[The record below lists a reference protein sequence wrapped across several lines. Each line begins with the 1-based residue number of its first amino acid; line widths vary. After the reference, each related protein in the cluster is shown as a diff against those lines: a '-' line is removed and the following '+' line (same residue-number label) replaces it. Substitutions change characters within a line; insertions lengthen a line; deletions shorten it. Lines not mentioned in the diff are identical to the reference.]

1 MKKLVR
7 TNLTNS
13 PTRRGTENLNIQ
25 FYSHDRNNAG
35 FEFVVSNESDLTQY
49 TAKVLFNF
57 TDSASTWEANGIVEG
72 NVVKVSFNTDL
83 IARCEEVLGYLFLD
97 SDSDSLDVFKFK
109 FNVVLSEID
118 KGEVANRQI
127 KHVNNI
133 GDLELVTRS
142 QLTEELSKLQINSVD
157 LTNYLTTTVADER
170 YALKN
175 EIPSINGFVTT
186 GDLTE
191 AKKNVIEEIK
201 KLGYAKTTEV
211 PAAYNDSELAGRV
224 TALESKAIE
233 GGAYDDSDLRNRVTT
248 LENKPPLDT
257 SEFVTNQTLESKGYI
272 KDVSNLVTKEEL
284 ESKNY
289 LITPYNDTP
298 LKERVEVLENKVDKD
313 TIYNDTELR
322 NRVEVLENKPNVD
335 LSNYVTSEQLEN
347 KHYLT
352 QHQELSHLATT
363 SDLEAL
369 RNIAVSKAELS
380 KKLDTTEYNSFKDS
394 VVTKTE
400 LAEKGYLT
408 THQDISNLATKQEVE
423 NTYAKKSELP
433 TPYNDSALVQK
444 IGQLEARVDNDTVYD
459 DEPIKQR
466 LTALESRPTSQSEMR
481 GTGMPNGV
489 VEAPIGTTYID
500 TAKTNGALKWIKTTD
515 GGNTG
520 WKVAEGDTGW
530 VLGWQED
537 KGNNTNRM
545 YFRRKNDVV
554 HVKFEPKI
562 HDYTITPEVNLILD
576 MGGNDITY
584 NLSIQ
589 GFQPIDDILQT
600 FFKKTIDVYSELYNS
615 ENSKASQGTG
625 VVVLRYLYNDNSKT
639 GLELLIATSEL
650 GVEQNHVNPFSY
662 LTEDEWPVQLP

>member
-35 FEFVVSNESDLTQY
+35 FEFVVSNESDLTNY

-57 TDSASTWEANGIVEG
+57 IDSASTWEANGTVEG

-109 FNVVLSEID
+109 FNVVLSEVD

-157 LTNYLTTTVADER
+157 LTNYLTTTVAEET
-170 YALKN
+170 Y
-175 EIPSINGFVTT
+175 
-186 GDLTE
+186 
-191 AKKNVIEEIK
+191 AKKTD
-201 KLGYAKTTEV
+201 LPT
-211 PAAYNDSELAGRV
+211 PYNDSALSERV
-224 TALESKAIE
+224 TNLE
-233 GGAYDDSDLRNRVTT
+233 NRTDRDTVYNDTEVKERLTT
-248 LENKPPLDT
+248 LENKPP
-257 SEFVTNQTLESKGYI
+257 
-272 KDVSNLVTKEEL
+272 
-284 ESKNY
+284 
-289 LITPYNDTP
+289 
-298 LKERVEVLENKVDKD
+298 
-313 TIYNDTELR
+313 
-322 NRVEVLENKPNVD
+322 VD
-335 LSNYVTSEQLEN
+335 LSDY
-347 KHYLT
+347 
-352 QHQELSHLATT
+352 
-363 SDLEAL
+363 AL
-369 RNIAVSKAELS
+369 
-380 KKLDTTEYNSFKDS
+380 
-394 VVTKTE
+394 
-400 LAEKGYLT
+400 
-408 THQDISNLATKQEVE
+408 
-423 NTYAKKSELP
+423 KSELP
-433 TPYNDSALVQK
+433 QPYNDSALVQK
-444 IGQLEARVDNDTVYD
+444 IGQLEARVDKDTVYD
-459 DEPIKQR
+459 DTPLKQRVEALETKVDKDTIYNDEEVKQR
-466 LTALESRPTSQSEMR
+466 LTALESRPSSQSEMR

-562 HDYTITPEVNLILD
+562 NSSSISPETNLILE
-576 MGGNDITY
+576 ITGY
-584 NLSIQ
+584 DSDDTLSID
-589 GFQPIDDILQT
+589 GFKPVDDIVQT
-600 FFKKTIDVYSELYNS
+600 IYKTSNEIYSTTAGAENS
-615 ENSKASQGTG
+615 EGSQGTG
-625 VVVLRYLYNDNSKT
+625 VVIIQYEYHRVEKS
-639 GLELLIATSEL
+639 GLKLQIVTSEL
-650 GVEQNHVNPFSY
+650 GVQNNHVNPFSY

>member
-7 TNLTNS
+7 TNLTNT
-13 PTRRGTENLNIQ
+13 PNKRGTENLNIQ

-35 FEFVVSNESDLTQY
+35 FEFVIKNETDLSQY

-157 LTNYLTTTVADER
+157 LTNHLTTTVADER

-186 GDLTE
+186 SDLTE

-201 KLGYAKTTEV
+201 KLSYAKTTEV

-224 TALESKAIE
+224 TALENRPTTTITSYDDSEVNRRLTVLEARPDNNTV
-233 GGAYDDSDLRNRVTT
+233 YDDSDLRGRVET
-248 LENKPPLDT
+248 LE
-257 SEFVTNQTLESKGYI
+257 
-272 KDVSNLVTKEEL
+272 
-284 ESKNY
+284 
-289 LITPYNDTP
+289 
-298 LKERVEVLENKVDKD
+298 
-313 TIYNDTELR
+313 
-322 NRVEVLENKPNVD
+322 
-335 LSNYVTSEQLEN
+335 
-347 KHYLT
+347 
-352 QHQELSHLATT
+352 
-363 SDLEAL
+363 
-369 RNIAVSKAELS
+369 
-380 KKLDTTEYNSFKDS
+380 
-394 VVTKTE
+394 
-400 LAEKGYLT
+400 
-408 THQDISNLATKQEVE
+408 TKQD
-423 NTYAKKSELP
+423 K
-433 TPYNDSALVQK
+433 
-444 IGQLEARVDNDTVYD
+444 DTVYD
-459 DEPIKQR
+459 DSDIKAR
-466 LTALESRPTSQSEMR
+466 VETLERRPTVDTTKFITEETLTGKKFVTKDELNTLKPNQTLTLNNNTLSISGGNSVTLPSSQSEMR

-500 TAKTNGALKWIKTTD
+500 TAKTNGGLKWIKTTD

-520 WKVAEGDTGW
+520 WKVVEGDTGW
-530 VLGWQED
+530 VLGWQKD
-537 KGNNTNRM
+537 KGDNKNRM

-615 ENSKASQGTG
+615 ENSEASQGTG

-639 GLELLIATSEL
+639 GLELLIATSQL
-650 GVEQNHVNPFSY
+650 GVDSNHVNPFSY
-662 LTEDEWPVQLP
+662 LTEDEWPTQLPIIGG

>member
-35 FEFVVSNESDLTQY
+35 FEFVVSNESDLTNY

-57 TDSASTWEANGIVEG
+57 IDSASTWEANGTVEG

-109 FNVVLSEID
+109 FNVVLSEVD

-157 LTNYLTTTVADER
+157 LTNYLTTTVA
-170 YALKN
+170 
-175 EIPSINGFVTT
+175 
-186 GDLTE
+186 
-191 AKKNVIEEIK
+191 
-201 KLGYAKTTEV
+201 
-211 PAAYNDSELAGRV
+211 
-224 TALESKAIE
+224 E
-233 GGAYDDSDLRNRVTT
+233 G
-248 LENKPPLDT
+248 
-257 SEFVTNQTLESKGYI
+257 
-272 KDVSNLVTKEEL
+272 
-284 ESKNY
+284 
-289 LITPYNDTP
+289 
-298 LKERVEVLENKVDKD
+298 
-313 TIYNDTELR
+313 
-322 NRVEVLENKPNVD
+322 
-335 LSNYVTSEQLEN
+335 
-347 KHYLT
+347 
-352 QHQELSHLATT
+352 
-363 SDLEAL
+363 
-369 RNIAVSKAELS
+369 
-380 KKLDTTEYNSFKDS
+380 
-394 VVTKTE
+394 
-400 LAEKGYLT
+400 
-408 THQDISNLATKQEVE
+408 
-423 NTYAKKSELP
+423 TYAKKTDLP

-444 IGQLEARVDNDTVYD
+444 IGQLEARVDKDTVYD
-459 DEPIKQR
+459 DTPLKQRVEALETKVDKDTIYNDEEVKQR
-466 LTALESRPTSQSEMR
+466 LTALESRPSSQSEMR

-562 HDYTITPEVNLILD
+562 NSSSISPETNLILE
-576 MGGNDITY
+576 ITGY
-584 NLSIQ
+584 DSDDTLSID
-589 GFQPIDDILQT
+589 GFKPVDDIVQT
-600 FFKKTIDVYSELYNS
+600 IYKTSNEIYSTTAGAENS
-615 ENSKASQGTG
+615 EGSQGTG
-625 VVVLRYLYNDNSKT
+625 VVIIQYEYHRVEKS
-639 GLELLIATSEL
+639 GLKLQIVTSEL
-650 GVEQNHVNPFSY
+650 GAQNNHVNPFSY

>member
-7 TNLTNS
+7 TNLTNT
-13 PTRRGTENLNIQ
+13 PNKRGTENLNIQ

-35 FEFVVSNESDLTQY
+35 FEFVIKNETDLSQY

-57 TDSASTWEANGIVEG
+57 TDSASTWEANGTVEG
-72 NVVKVSFNTDL
+72 NVIKVNFNTDL

-133 GDLELVTRS
+133 GDLELVTKS
-142 QLTEELSKLQINSVD
+142 QLKDELSKLQINVVD
-157 LTNYLTTTVADER
+157 LSDYLTTKVANET

-201 KLGYAKTTEV
+201 KLSYAKTTEV

-224 TALESKAIE
+224 TALENRPTTTITSYDDSEVNRRLTVLEARPDNNTV
-233 GGAYDDSDLRNRVTT
+233 YDDSDLRGRVET
-248 LENKPPLDT
+248 LE
-257 SEFVTNQTLESKGYI
+257 
-272 KDVSNLVTKEEL
+272 
-284 ESKNY
+284 
-289 LITPYNDTP
+289 
-298 LKERVEVLENKVDKD
+298 
-313 TIYNDTELR
+313 
-322 NRVEVLENKPNVD
+322 
-335 LSNYVTSEQLEN
+335 
-347 KHYLT
+347 
-352 QHQELSHLATT
+352 
-363 SDLEAL
+363 
-369 RNIAVSKAELS
+369 
-380 KKLDTTEYNSFKDS
+380 
-394 VVTKTE
+394 
-400 LAEKGYLT
+400 
-408 THQDISNLATKQEVE
+408 TKQD
-423 NTYAKKSELP
+423 K
-433 TPYNDSALVQK
+433 
-444 IGQLEARVDNDTVYD
+444 DTVYD
-459 DEPIKQR
+459 DSDIKAR
-466 LTALESRPTSQSEMR
+466 VETLERRPTVDTTKFITEETLTGKKFVTKDELNTLKPNQTLTLNNNTLSISGGNSVTLPSSQSEMR

-500 TAKTNGALKWIKTTD
+500 TAKTNGGLKWIKTTD

-520 WKVAEGDTGW
+520 WKVVEGDTGW
-530 VLGWQED
+530 VLGWQKD
-537 KGNNTNRM
+537 KGDNKNRM

-562 HDYTITPEVNLILD
+562 HNYTITPEVNLILD

-600 FFKKTIDVYSELYNS
+600 FFKKTIDVYDELYNS
-615 ENSKASQGTG
+615 ENSEASQGTG

-639 GLELLIATSEL
+639 GLELLIATSQL
-650 GVEQNHVNPFSY
+650 GVDFNHVNPFSY
-662 LTEDEWPVQLP
+662 LTEDEWPTQLPIIGG

>member
-7 TNLTNS
+7 TNLTNT
-13 PTRRGTENLNIQ
+13 PNRRGTENLNIQ

-142 QLTEELSKLQINSVD
+142 QLTEELSKLQINVVD
-157 LTNYLTTTVADER
+157 LSDYLTTKVANET

-191 AKKNVIEEIK
+191 AKKSVVEEIK
-201 KLGYAKTTEV
+201 KLGYAKTTDI

-224 TALESKAIE
+224 TALENKPTTTITS
-233 GGAYDDSDLRNRVTT
+233 YDDSKLVERVKKIEDKPGIDASKFITEET
-248 LENKPPLDT
+248 LTAKK
-257 SEFVTNQTLESKGYI
+257 FVTKDELNTLKPNQTLSL
-272 KDVSNLVTKEEL
+272 NNNT
-284 ESKNY
+284 
-289 LITPYNDTP
+289 
-298 LKERVEVLENKVDKD
+298 
-313 TIYNDTELR
+313 
-322 NRVEVLENKPNVD
+322 
-335 LSNYVTSEQLEN
+335 LSISGG
-347 KHYLT
+347 
-352 QHQELSHLATT
+352 
-363 SDLEAL
+363 
-369 RNIAVSKAELS
+369 
-380 KKLDTTEYNSFKDS
+380 NS
-394 VVTKTE
+394 V
-400 LAEKGYLT
+400 
-408 THQDISNLATKQEVE
+408 
-423 NTYAKKSELP
+423 ELP
-433 TPYNDSALVQK
+433 V
-444 IGQLEARVDNDTVYD
+444 
-459 DEPIKQR
+459 
-466 LTALESRPTSQSEMR
+466 SRYEIH

-489 VEAPIGTTYID
+489 VEAPIGATYID
-500 TAKTNGALKWIKTTD
+500 IAKTNGALKWIKTTD

-520 WKVAEGDTGW
+520 WKVVEGDTGW
-530 VLGWQED
+530 VLGWQKD
-537 KGNNTNRM
+537 KGDNKNRM

-562 HDYTITPEVNLILD
+562 HDYAITPEVNLILD
-576 MGGNDITY
+576 MGSNDITY

-600 FFKKTIDVYSELYNS
+600 FFKKTIDIYDELYNS
-615 ENSKASQGTG
+615 ENSEASQGVG
-625 VVVLRYLYNDNSKT
+625 AVILHYLYNDNSKP
-639 GLELLIATSEL
+639 GLELLIATSQL
-650 GVEQNHVNPFSY
+650 GVDFNHVNPFSY
-662 LTEDEWPVQLP
+662 LTEDEWPTQLPIIGG